1 MRQNRTASE
10 NRVNLI
16 RHTQCLL
23 DPCRP
28 PKEEMHMRFRSSV
41 RMRGTLTA
49 FFSIVFLFRSGS
61 AFAENRDSTI
71 ARCGA
76 GFVESIGGYRDLH
89 LKGSPYAMGFQH
101 GTLLKDDIRELVR
114 FLFEEKAKEADFK
127 LFGQKN
133 RTQGD
138 HQSDRQGRESV
149 RLEKSE
155 KIFCTVLT
163 TLFRY
168 LYSLLIF

>member
-1 MRQNRTASE
+1 
-10 NRVNLI
+10 
-16 RHTQCLL
+16 
-23 DPCRP
+23 
-28 PKEEMHMRFRSSV
+28 MRFRSSV

-76 GFVESIGGYRDLH
+76 RFVESIGGYRDLH

-127 LFGQKN
+127 LFGQKI
-133 RTQGD
+133 
-138 HQSDRQGRESV
+138 EPKAIIKAIV
-149 RLEKSE
+149 RVENPFGSRSPKKS
-155 KIFCTVLT
+155 FVQ
-163 TLFRY
+163 Y
-168 LYSLLIF
+168 